1 MMSQVVAMSEDSPSS
16 LQTVAKHAEHVYS
29 VAEGATP
36 RSWIE
41 NASDSSLRTKT
52 AKASSPDQI
61 PPREAPIR
69 GIFTISGQVFT
80 LVCKPREPD
89 AGV

>member
-36 RSWIE
+36 RPWIE
-41 NASDSSLRTKT
+41 NVSDSSLRTKT

-61 PPREAPIR
+61 PPREATHPWDIHHIGA
-69 GIFTISGQVFT
+69 GIYARV
-80 LVCKPREPD
+80 
-89 AGV
+89 